1 MGYTLYWYRDKLIK
15 QVIFD
20 AILND
25 FEKIRPEFDQNQIE
39 LAGPDGDGPP
49 RINEYGISFN
59 GQCKS
64 QGCCE
69 AFTFLQELIFVYREP
84 RKRNGKYLQYV
95 KTDCLPYGL
104 AAATFLIIAKH
115 YLKIQIIINSDEPL
129 STWEKPRQWCQNI
142 LGYGSDFLPENDS
155 TE

>member
-1 MGYTLYWYRDKLIK
+1 MGYTLYWYRDKLIDQLK
-15 QVIFD
+15 FD

-25 FEKIRPEFDQNQIE
+25 FGKILQEFDRNQIV

-49 RINEYGISFN
+49 KINEYGISFN
-59 GQCKS
+59 GHCTS

-84 RKRNGKYLQYV
+84 RQRNGKNLQYV
-95 KTDCLPYGL
+95 KTDGLPYGL

-115 YLKIQIIINSDEPL
+115 ILKDQIIVSSDKPL
-129 STWEKPRQWCQNI
+129 SNWDKPREWCKSV
-142 LGYGSDFLPENDS
+142 LGYGSEFLPENDS
-155 TE
+155 SE